1 MSSAASS
8 QIPQNIA
15 DLFDAIDENHN
26 TALEYAELVCI
37 PIPARLLPQ
46 LLPAAAQPRRPFQ
59 ENWWN
64 RLGGNPAELSKLERA
79 FQIAAE
85 QGSSA
90 VDLEVFSHCIIAVA
104 TEGWTEQRNPVSGR
118 VWFENPETGEVSSEL
133 PGADCVEPYLQRA
146 GIEMA
151 SVNRLAVRCSL
162 IWPLRTIFS
171 QNCIAVAASEPRH
184 TEKFAGQ
191 HGHEPARR
199 PALRQPGR
207 TCAAAARHVHV

>member
-26 TALEYAELVCI
+26 TVLEYAELVCI
-37 PIPARLLPQ
+37 PIPSAARSLLRR
-46 LLPAAAQPRRPFQ
+46 AAAQPRRPFQ

-64 RLGGNPAELSKLERA
+64 RLGGDPAELSKLERA

-104 TEGWTEQRNPVSGR
+104 TEGWIEQRNPVSGR

-146 GIEMA
+146 GIQMA

-162 IWPLRTIFS
+162 ICL
-171 QNCIAVAASEPRH
+171 
-184 TEKFAGQ
+184 
-191 HGHEPARR
+191 
-199 PALRQPGR
+199 
-207 TCAAAARHVHV
+207 AAAHDLFSKLHHCRSKRAAPRGAVRGAARP

>member
-26 TALEYAELVCI
+26 TALEYAELVRI
-37 PIPARLLPQ
+37 PIPLPARL

-64 RLGGNPAELSKLERA
+64 RLGGDPAELSKLERA

-118 VWFENPETGEVSSEL
+118 VWFENPETGEVSSEP
-133 PGADCVEPYLQRA
+133 PGAGCVEPYLQRA

-162 IWPLRTIFS
+162 ICL
-171 QNCIAVAASEPRH
+171 
-184 TEKFAGQ
+184 
-191 HGHEPARR
+191 
-199 PALRQPGR
+199 
-207 TCAAAARHVHV
+207 AAAHDLFSKLHRCRSKRAAPRGAVRGAARP